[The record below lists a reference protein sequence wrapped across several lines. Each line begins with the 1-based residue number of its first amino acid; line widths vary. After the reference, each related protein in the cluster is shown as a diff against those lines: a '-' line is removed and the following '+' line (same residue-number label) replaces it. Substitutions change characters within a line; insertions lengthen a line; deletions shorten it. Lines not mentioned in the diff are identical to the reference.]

1 MNTMTRPFFAAFAL
15 AITVLLSGCATS
27 SESTTQYDLGPVDAR
42 PLPTAPALPAISL
55 AEARVPA
62 WLDSHRMFYRLNYA
76 NEQQARAY
84 ADSKWAM
91 PPGQLF
97 VQRLKSRLSQAGGV
111 VVPASEGALNL
122 PMLTIEA
129 DDFSQVFDRA
139 GHSNA
144 QIAIRASL
152 FDGRFLRAQKMFVR
166 QIPTDSADAR
176 GGVAALAAGSDAI
189 IDDIAVWLATLPAKK

>member
-1 MNTMTRPFFAAFAL
+1 MKTMTRLPFTTFFAALL
-15 AITVLLSGCATS
+15 ATSTLAASMLLGGCAAS
-27 SESTTQYDLGPVDAR
+27 SESIRLYDLGPVDAR
-42 PLPTAPALPAISL
+42 PLSSAPALPAISV

-76 NEQQARAY
+76 NEQQPRAY
-84 ADSKWAM
+84 ADSKWTM

-97 VQRLKSRLSQAGGV
+97 VQRLKSRLSQAGGT
-111 VVPASEGALNL
+111 VVPAADGALNL
-122 PMLTIEA
+122 PVLTLEA

-139 GHSNA
+139 GHSST

-166 QIPTDSADAR
+166 QIP
-176 GGVAALAAGSDAI
+176 
-189 IDDIAVWLATLPAKK
+189 